1 MARRADSRK
10 TNMRQAR
17 GGFLLGA
24 LVGLIVG
31 LGIALGVAY
40 YLNKTPIPFA
50 PRAKS
55 DAKEESAKAPGIA
68 GMPQGSGQLPKFSA
82 VTPGEKP
89 RYDFY
94 KILPGGEEP
103 AQGKPAAAAP
113 RAAPAPSAAAS
124 APAATAPRPAVTNE
138 PYFIQVGS
146 FQNPVDADNHKA
158 QLAILGLECN
168 VEPTTLPDKGTWYR
182 VRIGPFTKL
191 DDINRVRRTLA
202 QNGIK
207 STLVKAKTGEF
218 TRTN

>member
-10 TNMRQAR
+10 TNKRQAR

-31 LGIALGVAY
+31 LGIALGVAF

-50 PRAKS
+50 PRAKTDDT
-55 DAKEESAKAPGIA
+55 DAAAKAPGIA
-68 GMPQGSGQLPKFSA
+68 GMPQGSGQLPSFAAAKPA
-82 VTPGEKP
+82 EKP

-103 AQGKPAAAAP
+103 AQGKPAAAP
-113 RAAPAPSAAAS
+113 STPAPPAAS
-124 APAATAPRPAVTNE
+124 TPAPGKPPPAVTND

-146 FQNPVDADNHKA
+146 FQNPADADNHKA
-158 QLAILGLECN
+158 QLAILGLECS

-191 DDINRVRRTLA
+191 EDINRVRRTLA

-218 TRTN
+218 ARTN

>member
-1 MARRADSRK
+1 MARRADSRQTK
-10 TNMRQAR
+10 IRQAR

-24 LVGLIVG
+24 IVGLIAG
-31 LGIALGVAY
+31 LGIALGVAF

-50 PRAKS
+50 PRVKS
-55 DAKEESAKAPGIA
+55 DAKEDAAKAPGIA

-82 VTPGEKP
+82 VTPTEKP

-113 RAAPAPSAAAS
+113 RTPAPSATTS
-124 APAATAPRPAVTNE
+124 APAAGTPRPAVTNE

-158 QLAILGLECN
+158 QLAILGLECT

-191 DDINRVRRTLA
+191 EDINRVRRTLA

-207 STLVKAKTGEF
+207 STLVKAKTGES

>member
-1 MARRADSRK
+1 MARRAGSRQ
-10 TNMRQAR
+10 TNIRRAR
-17 GGFLLGA
+17 GGFLLGVV
-24 LVGLIVG
+24 VGLILG
-31 LGIALGVAY
+31 LGVALGVAF

-55 DAKEESAKAPGIA
+55 DETGAAAKAPGIA
-68 GMPQGSGQLPKFSA
+68 GMPQGSGQLPSFAAAK
-82 VTPGEKP
+82 PPEKP

-103 AQGKPAAAAP
+103 TQGKPAAAP
-113 RAAPAPSAAAS
+113 STPAPAAS
-124 APAATAPRPAVTNE
+124 APAPAPGKPPPAVTND

-146 FQNPVDADNHKA
+146 FQNPADADNHKA
-158 QLAILGLECN
+158 QLAILGLECS

-191 DDINRVRRTLA
+191 EDINRVRRTLA

-207 STLVKAKTGEF
+207 STLVKAKTG
-218 TRTN
+218 NLSKAN